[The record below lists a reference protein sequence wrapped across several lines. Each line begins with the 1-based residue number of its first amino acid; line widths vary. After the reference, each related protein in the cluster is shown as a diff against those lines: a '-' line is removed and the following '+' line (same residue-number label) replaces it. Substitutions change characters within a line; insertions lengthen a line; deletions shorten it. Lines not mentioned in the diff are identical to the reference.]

1 MFSSLKQK
9 WGQQL
14 GTLFVVLTIICFL
27 GTASQ
32 FLTHLQEATWPFILW
47 WILKTFVSTVVL
59 WVPIAIGANQQ
70 QKRFN
75 RQAIVLTLWII
86 GIITFTWAKFTTQ
99 PVTTTD
105 QPSPELYVVQQ
116 LRVVTG

>member
-9 WGQQL
+9 RGQQL

-32 FLTHLQEATWPFILW
+32 LLTHLQEATWPFILW

-70 QKRFN
+70 QRQFN
-75 RQAIVLTLWII
+75 RQIVVLTLWII
-86 GIITFTWAKFTTQ
+86 GIITFTWASLL
-99 PVTTTD
+99 PN
-105 QPSPELYVVQQ
+105 
-116 LRVVTG
+116 R